1 MKIQN
6 IYIFFILAAASWFTA
21 GCVSN
26 GKYAASQQALQSAR
40 NDSAQL
46 ANKVAALE
54 NSVSQMKTQIGDLN
68 TQVSNL
74 AFKAGQLSTDAAD
87 KASQLSQSKEQLAA
101 EQARLIQLQ
110 ALMDQQKKSIED
122 IRKKMSEAL
131 VGFTSKEL
139 TVSIKNGKV
148 YVSLQENLLFPSG
161 SASVNPN
168 GIQALGKLAAVLNV
182 NTDITVNIEGHT
194 DSIPIRSN
202 LYPDNWALSTARAV
216 SIVRVLTK
224 NYQVDPV
231 RLTASGQSQYDPV
244 ESNSTPQGRAQ
255 NRRTDIILSP
265 NLNELYKLLGAE

>member
-6 IYIFFILAAASWFTA
+6 IYFSFILIAALLFTA

-46 ANKVAALE
+46 ANKVTSLE
-54 NSVSQMKTQIGDLN
+54 NSVSQMKTQIGSLN
-68 TQVSNL
+68 AQVSDL
-74 AFKAGQLSTDAAD
+74 AFKAGQFSTDAAD

-216 SIVRVLTK
+216 SIVRVLIK

>member
-6 IYIFFILAAASWFTA
+6 IYIFFILITTSYFSS

-46 ANKVAALE
+46 ANKIAALE

-74 AFKAGQLSTDAAD
+74 TFKAGQLSTDAAD